1 MCVFLSLEVQES
13 WSASQILPYQ
23 LYHFYLR
30 HMQCPDKLGEKKGGC
45 SNKGKRQYLFEES
58 RRRRRRRINLSW
70 TPLQTNPPPPSIR
83 VSGYVSEPS
92 EHLSSCPPL
101 PHTDKL
107 LSWQQNQTFLES
119 TTSRNN
125 RTLQC
130 SRFAGVSAPTVCR
143 SVLKNSDWK
152 CFSQS
157 LAEPIRVLWAEGG
170 RLYCKFASL

>member
-1 MCVFLSLEVQES
+1 MCLSLLGGAIKFECITDS
-13 WSASQILPYQ
+13 SYQ

-30 HMQCPDKLGEKKGGC
+30 TIAMPRQAREKKGSC
-45 SNKGKRQYLFEES
+45 SNKGKRQDLFEES
-58 RRRRRRRINLSW
+58 RRRRRRRLNLSW
-70 TPLQTNPPPPSIR
+70 TPLQTTPPPTPPPPPPPPSIR
-83 VSGYVSEPS
+83 VSRYVSEPS

-143 SVLKNSDWK
+143 SVLKNSNWK
-152 CFSQS
+152 CF
-157 LAEPIRVLWAEGG
+157 RKV
-170 RLYCKFASL
+170 